1 LEFEVIK
8 VILCDDQLIVIEGLR
23 KIIESDPEI
32 KVVGTAGNGE
42 ELLELLASTKPDLI
56 LTDLKMPVMNGILA
70 TRKIRREFPNIH
82 VLALTTY
89 DDDEWVF
96 DALQA
101 GAEGYLLKDLPP
113 DQLIQA
119 IKGTMKG
126 NAYIDP
132 KVTRKVIEQTQFP
145 VEHLESQLDLDLT
158 EREDEI
164 LRLIAHGLS
173 NADIAEQLFLSEGTI
188 RNYTKN
194 IFKKLDVT
202 TRTQAA
208 VLAIKYGLVK
218 LDQI

>member
-1 LEFEVIK
+1 
-8 VILCDDQLIVIEGLR
+8 
-23 KIIESDPEI
+23 
-32 KVVGTAGNGE
+32 
-42 ELLELLASTKPDLI
+42 
-56 LTDLKMPVMNGILA
+56 
-70 TRKIRREFPNIH
+70 

-119 IKGTMKG
+119 IKGTMQGK
-126 NAYIDP
+126 AYIDP
-132 KVTRKVIEQTQFP
+132 KVTRKVIKQTQSP
-145 VEHLESQLDLDLT
+145 IEHAESRLDLDLT
-158 EREDEI
+158 DREKEVLI
-164 LRLIAHGLS
+164 LIAHGLS

-188 RNYTKN
+188 RNYTKSL
-194 IFKKLDVT
+194 FKKLDVT

>member
-1 LEFEVIK
+1 MIK

-32 KVVGTAGNGE
+32 KVIGAASNGE
-42 ELLELLASTKPDLI
+42 ELIELLVNSKPDLI

-132 KVTRKVIEQTQFP
+132 KVTRKVIEQTQFS

-164 LRLIAHGLS
+164 LKLIAHGLS

>member
-1 LEFEVIK
+1 MIK
-8 VILCDDQLIVIEGLR
+8 VILCDDQQIVIEGLR
-23 KIIESDPEI
+23 KIIESDAEI
-32 KVVGTAGNGE
+32 KVIGAASNGE
-42 ELLELLASTKPDLI
+42 ALIELLANTKPDLI
-56 LTDLKMPVMNGILA
+56 LTDLKMPVMNGIIA
-70 TRKIRREFPNIH
+70 IRKIRHNFPDVH

-119 IKGTMKG
+119 IKGTMQG

-132 KVTRKVIEQTQFP
+132 KVTRKVIKQTQSP
-145 VEHLESQLDLDLT
+145 VEHIESRIDLDLT
-158 EREDEI
+158 DREKEVLI
-164 LRLIAHGLS
+164 LIAHGLS

-188 RNYTKN
+188 RNYTKSL
-194 IFKKLDVT
+194 FKKLDVT

-208 VLAIKYGLVK
+208 VLAIKYGMVK

>member
-1 LEFEVIK
+1 MIK

-32 KVVGTAGNGE
+32 KVIGAASNGE
-42 ELLELLASTKPDLI
+42 ELIELLVNSKPDLI
-56 LTDLKMPVMNGILA
+56 LTDLKMPVMNGIIA
-70 TRKIRREFPNIH
+70 TRRIRREFPNIH

-145 VEHLESQLDLDLT
+145 IEHLESQLDLDLT

-194 IFKKLDVT
+194 IFKKLNVT

>member
-1 LEFEVIK
+1 MIK